1 MIRTMEDQFLG
12 AAAPILE
19 WLQDPQVTDVLI
31 NGNQSAYLER
41 GGNLVSVVPPFS
53 NRSEFAAFIERILV
67 PLGKRLDATKP
78 YFDGRLIDGTRFHLV
93 LPPIAVAGP
102 VLSIRKGRESVQ
114 APLSSFGPADIIEQ
128 IQAHFQKGCS
138 VLISGGTGS
147 GKTTFLSRLLET
159 VPTSERVLILEE
171 TSEIQVAHPHCVYL
185 EARSANPDGLGEVT
199 LKTLVRNALRMR
211 PDRLVLG
218 ECRGDEAWDLLQA
231 LNSGHG
237 GSACTLHANSP
248 QDALRRLESLVLMA
262 GIEVPLRVL
271 REWVA
276 SSVGLVIQL
285 VREDQK
291 RSIQSV
297 IKIHG
302 LEGEKYRIEPF
313 YQQDS

>member
-1 MIRTMEDQFLG
+1 MKDQFLG
-12 AAAPILE
+12 PAGPILD
-19 WLQDPQVTDVLI
+19 WLSDPEVTDVLI
-31 NGNQSAYLER
+31 NGSQSAYVER
-41 GGNLVSVVPPFS
+41 CGALVSVVPPFS
-53 NRSEFAAFIERILV
+53 NRTDFSAFIERILV

-78 YFDGRLIDGTRFHLV
+78 YVDGRLMDGTRFHLV

-102 VLSIRKGRESVQ
+102 VLSIRKGRASVQ
-114 APLSSFGPADIIEQ
+114 APLSSFGPQDLIEEVRAQ
-128 IQAHFQKGCS
+128 FRRGVSIL
-138 VLISGGTGS
+138 VSGGTGS

-159 VPTSERVLILEE
+159 VPESERVLVIEE

-211 PDRLVLG
+211 PDRIVLG

-248 QDALRRLESLVLMA
+248 QDALKRLESLVLMA
-262 GIEVPLRVL
+262 GIEVPVRVV

-276 SSVGLVIQL
+276 SSVGLVVQL
-285 VREDQK
+285 ERERQN
-291 RSIQSV
+291 RGIQSV

-302 LEGEKYRIEPF
+302 LEGERYRIAPF
-313 YQQDS
+313 YLKGT